1 MPRGKKRTTTL
12 TTTEIKTTIEQNNK
26 TIEDLM
32 SQIKAIRLENKSL
45 AKDFAV
51 AEAKEK
57 EEAEKKELEEI
68 AEIIKNSGKSID
80 QIKGL
85 LKIKLP
91 GNIMSPDSIF

>member
-45 AKDFAV
+45 AKDLAV

-68 AEIIKNSGKSID
+68 AEIIKNSGKSLD
-80 QIKGL
+80 EIKEL
-85 LKIKLP
+85 LK
-91 GNIMSPDSIF
+91 

>member
-1 MPRGKKRTTTL
+1 MPRGKRRTTTL

-45 AKDFAV
+45 AKDLAI

-57 EEAEKKELEEI
+57 EEAAKKELEEI
-68 AEIIKNSGKSID
+68 TELIKNSGMSLD
-80 QIKGL
+80 EIKEL
-85 LKIKLP
+85 LK
-91 GNIMSPDSIF
+91 

>member
-1 MPRGKKRTTTL
+1 MPRGKRRTTTL

-45 AKDFAV
+45 AKDLAI

-68 AEIIKNSGKSID
+68 AEIIKNSGKSLD
-80 QIKGL
+80 EIKEL
-85 LKIKLP
+85 LK
-91 GNIMSPDSIF
+91 